1 VAHPLIIQSIE
12 SFASQPIPFHFISSI
27 MNRCRRTKQ
36 ENHEQEGISMQGKQI
51 IMDQLRQNAE
61 GNRVWYDDMG

>member
-1 VAHPLIIQSIE
+1 
-12 SFASQPIPFHFISSI
+12 

-36 ENHEQEGISMQGKQI
+36 ENHEQEDISMQGKQI

-61 GNRVWYDDMG
+61 GNRAWYDDMG